1 MNRYL
6 EIQTQWAELE
16 KQYRQ
21 LEEEYQGKTKG
32 AIYQK
37 RKIDILNKKDYF
49 KNKALSIGTTGTVCK
64 VSGRRSRPSL
74 KNPQVLINERF
85 NLFFVNVSE
94 EEVSFL
100 IGLHVKNVSQYKV
113 EFYKPGKILI
123 TE

>member
-1 MNRYL
+1 MNRYI
-6 EIQTQWAELE
+6 EIQTQWERLE
-16 KQYRQ
+16 KEYRQ

-37 RKIDILNKKDYF
+37 RKIDILNKKDFF
-49 KNKALSIGTTGTVCK
+49 KNKALSIGTTGNVCK

-74 KNPQVLINERF
+74 KNPQVLVNERF
-85 NLFFVNVSE
+85 NLFFTNVSE

>member
-6 EIQTQWAELE
+6 EIQTQWEALE
-16 KQYRQ
+16 KEYRL

-74 KNPQVLINERF
+74 KNPQVLVNERF

>member
-74 KNPQVLINERF
+74 KNPQILVNERF

-113 EFYKPGKILI
+113 EFYKPGKILV

>member
-74 KNPQVLINERF
+74 KNPQVLVNERF

>member
-74 KNPQVLINERF
+74 KNPQVLVNERF

-113 EFYKPGKILI
+113 EFYKPGKILV